1 MALYKELMQDD
12 GVVTCYHRILYHQ
25 TTPNRQTSI
34 VVLSYVN
41 EKAREAEKD
50 NTMAQPY
57 TKAVTYETDYDSA
70 MTDGKAYAYLK
81 TLPIFEGAKD
91 IVDEADT
98 DISGDDF
105 LAMVEEVM

>member
-1 MALYKELMQDD
+1 MVLRIKKNICGQAKKEDVTA
-12 GVVTCYHRILYHQ
+12 GVL
-25 TTPNRQTSI
+25 
-34 VVLSYVN
+34 
-41 EKAREAEKD
+41 AA
-50 NTMAQPY
+50 A
-57 TKAVTYETDYDSA
+57 YEWF
-70 MTDGKAYAYLK
+70 MTDRKAYAYLK